1 MLMESLSDLY
11 LDQTNR
17 TSSHRLGHD
26 FLGQCLMRAC
36 LYRRAVGFFSS
47 SVFRIA
53 GDKWIQFFRRGGKA
67 RFVIS
72 PLLSRR
78 DIRALREAI
87 YKRPGHSKVFS
98 LECYDSGAR
107 KQAIVGENF
116 LRGLVATD
124 RVEVCVAIRTGQR
137 RPADIYHEKIGIFSD
152 QEGNIVAFSG
162 SVNESWAAY
171 VANFERIDIFLKSVP
186 EDRRRALAVER
197 HFEEL
202 WNNDTDGVEVLP
214 LYEALRQ
221 DILLERADVTGE
233 GGDEQVNESDAWPD
247 RAREHYPEVLVPAS
261 GIVPREYQRQ
271 AIRAWAKAGGQG
283 VLEMATGSG
292 KTITALTLASKLYDS
307 LGTPLV
313 ILIIV
318 PLIHLAD
325 QWRRVANNYGLD
337 PIRCA
342 EKRENWYQALAT
354 AIYNVNNG
362 NRPVLSLVGTI
373 STVQSEAFQ
382 RLISTIRTHFLVVA
396 DEMHNYGAEASFSAL
411 PNNATARVGLSATP
425 DRPYDHAGN
434 ERSRTYFGDTVFTYG
449 LREAIEGHILTP
461 YRYFPTVVELDE
473 SEIDQYAE
481 LTKTIL
487 QFSSVDSEEDFR
499 NEVKKR
505 LLIQRARVIAT
516 VRAKL
521 LRLRSLLSQ
530 RLSDSHILVYCGDG
544 SLEGREDRTL
554 VRQIDEAIAIIGRD
568 LGMRCARYTAE
579 TSPRRRRN
587 LLEQFADGELQVL
600 VAIRCLDEGVDIPAT
615 RTAFMLASSTNP
627 RQFVQRRGRLLRLHE
642 GKTRAE
648 IFDFFATFPKSIY
661 TQNHPLFR
669 VARSLVQ
676 KQLSRVLEFATLA
689 TNGPSARNE
698 LLTLRDHFN
707 LLSEG

>member
-1 MLMESLSDLY
+1 M
-11 LDQTNR
+11 
-17 TSSHRLGHD
+17 
-26 FLGQCLMRAC
+26 
-36 LYRRAVGFFSS
+36 GFFSS
-47 SVFRIA
+47 SVFCVA
-53 GDKWIQFFRRGGKA
+53 GDEWIRFFRGGGRA
-67 RFVIS
+67 CFIIS
-72 PLLSRR
+72 PRLSRR

-87 YKRPGHSKVFS
+87 YKRSVHSKAFS
-98 LECYDSGAR
+98 LETYDGGSR
-107 KQAIVGENF
+107 KQTIEGEHF

-124 RVEVCVAIRTGQR
+124 RVEVCVALRTSQR
-137 RPADIYHEKIGIFSD
+137 HPIEIYHEKIGVFSD
-152 QEGNIVAFSG
+152 QEGNLVAFSG

-197 HFEEL
+197 HFEDL
-202 WNNDTDGVEVLP
+202 WSNNTDGVEVLP
-214 LYEALRQ
+214 LHEALRQ
-221 DILLERADVTGE
+221 DVLLERAEVSSKRGVEFVNKNE
-233 GGDEQVNESDAWPD
+233 GKAD
-247 RAREHYPEVLVPAS
+247 RNRERYPEVLVPAS
-261 GIVPREYQRQ
+261 GIAPRDYQRQ

-307 LGTPLV
+307 LGPPIV

-318 PLIHLAD
+318 PLIHLVD
-325 QWRRVANNYGLD
+325 QWRRVAKHYGLD

-342 EKRENWYQALAT
+342 EKREQWYQAVAT
-354 AIYNVNNG
+354 AVHNVNNG
-362 NRPVLSLVGTI
+362 TRPVLSIVGTI

-382 RLISTIRTHFLVVA
+382 QLVSKIRTHFLVVA
-396 DEMHNYGAEASFSAL
+396 DEMHNYGAAESFAAL
-411 PNNATARVGLSATP
+411 PNNAAARVGLSATP

-449 LREAIEGHILTP
+449 LREAIDNHILTP
-461 YRYFPTVVELDE
+461 YLYFPTVVELDE
-473 SEIDQYAE
+473 GEIDRYAD
-481 LTKTIL
+481 LTEKIRR
-487 QFSSVDSEEDFR
+487 FFGDDPEKDFP

-516 VRAKL
+516 ARAKL
-521 LRLRSLLSQ
+521 LRLRDLLSQ
-530 RLSDSHILVYCGDG
+530 RVSESHILVYCGDG
-544 SLEGREDRTL
+544 SLEGKEDRTL
-554 VRQIDEAIAIIGRD
+554 VRQIDETIAIIGKD

-579 TSPRRRRN
+579 TSAMRRQN
-587 LLEQFADGELQVL
+587 LLEQFANGELQVL

-642 GKTRAE
+642 GKNRAE

-661 TQNHPLFR
+661 TQDHPLFHM
-669 VARSLVQ
+669 ARSLVQ
-676 KQLSRVLEFATLA
+676 KQLSRVLEFANLA

-698 LLTLRDHFN
+698 LLGLRKHFN
-707 LLSEG
+707 LLSKG